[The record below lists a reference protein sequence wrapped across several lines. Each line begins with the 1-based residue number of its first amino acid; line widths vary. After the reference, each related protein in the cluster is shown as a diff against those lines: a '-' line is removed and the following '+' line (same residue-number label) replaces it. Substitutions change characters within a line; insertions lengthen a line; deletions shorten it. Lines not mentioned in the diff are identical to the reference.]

1 MVVDCE
7 ASGTSSHAAHPND
20 DNAIYNAI
28 KDIEWIK
35 IINFRKS
42 DALGDVKMTVSVIN
56 AGKLHN
62 MVP

>member
-7 ASGTSSHAAHPND
+7 AWELLSRCTHPND

-35 IINFRKS
+35 NYRFQK
-42 DALGDVKMTVSVIN
+42 N
-56 AGKLHN
+56 AF
-62 MVP
+62 

>member
-35 IINFRKS
+35 IINFLK
-42 DALGDVKMTVSVIN
+42 I
-56 AGKLHN
+56 
-62 MVP
+62 